1 MASLSHL
8 QISRKTEGD
17 PALCRLLSSTQPP
30 GEHCPHADVQAL
42 GDEQRADRAL
52 GRPSLGLEAVFL
64 QVPSGAKDG
73 GPHTSSFAQEHLHG
87 PLGGR
92 QWLKPQKASQGI
104 TAFWTLV
111 LGGLGGL
118 LWAESG
124 KGP

>member
-1 MASLSHL
+1 MCH
-8 QISRKTEGD
+8 
-17 PALCRLLSSTQPP
+17 LLSSTQPP

-64 QVPSGAKDG
+64 QVPSGAKDAAHLFLCSGTSAWAAGRPAVAQAAESKPGNHSFLDPGSG
-73 GPHTSSFAQEHLHG
+73 GA
-87 PLGGR
+87 
-92 QWLKPQKASQGI
+92 
-104 TAFWTLV
+104 
-111 LGGLGGL
+111 GGL